1 MPSGRHESL
10 GEQKLTPQGQV
21 FEVRPEATRESCV
34 ESGEL
39 DVTDDE
45 NAEIESMRG
54 NQLVDWPC
62 HKLKMQ

>member
-1 MPSGRHESL
+1 M
-10 GEQKLTPQGQV
+10 
-21 FEVRPEATRESCV
+21 

-54 NQLVDWPC
+54 NQPVDWPC

>member
-1 MPSGRHESL
+1 MKSL
-10 GEQKLTPQGQV
+10 
-21 FEVRPEATRESCV
+21 EVRPEATRESCV

-39 DVTDDE
+39 EVTDDE

-54 NQLVDWPC
+54 NQLEDWPC